1 MTGDRRP
8 ADGKRIGDL
17 ANGAATRT
25 QQLDDR
31 ATVGIA
37 ERIEG
42 IAGVGSRTHG
52 HNRNKNATF
61 SRPTPE
67 YGP

>member
-25 QQLDDR
+25 QQLDDCP
-31 ATVGIA
+31 AVGIA

-42 IAGVGSRTHG
+42 VAGDRSRAHG

-61 SRPTPE
+61 SRPRPE
-67 YGP
+67 